1 MVKRMVNNKGQAAAA
16 AALIAVIAAMIV
28 LYIIFLQPEDRAE
41 LLGEDTFSSS
51 SGRTSS
57 LSSKNVTLLNESPG
71 RIDFLSQ
78 KKIEHSIPTAHVFTQ
93 TEGAVLEQKDS
104 MTVERSLFSSKDGMF
119 EFSLADLS
127 NTENVLLSFGV
138 QEPRG
143 QLIITLND
151 ETIVDK
157 EIITANIDPIALPSR
172 ALRESNTLT
181 FQVSSPGIA
190 FWRTNRYALVDVQ
203 VTGDVTEITA
213 RRSRSTFLVSSVEY
227 GNLERIFL
235 KFQPNCNS
243 RTAGPITVYVN
254 EFNIYSG
261 VPDCGVQRLRLEIP
275 ITHIQQGENEVTFEI
290 ESGDYI
296 LSQIA
301 IESELEQV
309 DFPVYYFD
317 LSEDQFRSVQN
328 RTKDVKVRLDFV
340 DTVDRKQGQF
350 IVNGYVTGFDTKELS
365 VEKDISEDLER
376 GSNSV
381 KIRPEKS
388 LDVRKISVTLTSRR

>member
-1 MVKRMVNNKGQAAAA
+1 MAFSDVFIYYNIFIISDMIRNKKGQAAAA

-41 LLGEDTFSSS
+41 LLGEDTFSRSGGRSFSS
-51 SGRTSS
+51 SR
-57 LSSKNVTLLNESPG
+57 NVTLMNETPG

-151 ETIVDK
+151 ETIVDT
-157 EIITANIDPIALPSR
+157 EIITPNIDPIALPSR
-172 ALRESNTLT
+172 ILRDSNILS

-227 GNLERIFL
+227 GN
-235 KFQPNCNS
+235 
-243 RTAGPITVYVN
+243 
-254 EFNIYSG
+254 
-261 VPDCGVQRLRLEIP
+261 
-275 ITHIQQGENEVTFEI
+275 
-290 ESGDYI
+290 
-296 LSQIA
+296 
-301 IESELEQV
+301 
-309 DFPVYYFD
+309 
-317 LSEDQFRSVQN
+317 
-328 RTKDVKVRLDFV
+328 
-340 DTVDRKQGQF
+340 
-350 IVNGYVTGFDTKELS
+350 
-365 VEKDISEDLER
+365 
-376 GSNSV
+376 
-381 KIRPEKS
+381 
-388 LDVRKISVTLTSRR
+388 